1 MTKSRKTLI
10 KASSLQRVLI
20 VAAIIGVTM
29 TISIAPSNS
38 SNNNAIAQPNY
49 FNQPIEVHLDT
60 SRYVLGDIGVIIKN
74 LDTGDSVVD
83 TYTDSRESPR
93 YISYNNDI
101 PSHDGDSL
109 MACVKDMSTN
119 RIACDKQTAFYDD
132 DTTEFDID
140 MNEAVQVSTSD

>member
-1 MTKSRKTLI
+1 MTKSRKTII
-10 KASSLQRVLI
+10 KASSLQMVLI
-20 VAAIIGVTM
+20 VAAIGVTM